1 MPGRRGKRE
10 TNAVCS
16 LRNRAENV
24 GVLANDFFC
33 TDGRSHFNAAFER
46 QNFDVETFR
55 LEDAVSFSRIE
66 NQRVNGR
73 QCRNTECFRAD
84 GSRANGFG
92 RQCCARSEQCCGTRG
107 SKQPAAAGG
116 LR

>member
-16 LRNRAENV
+16 LRNRAKNV

-46 QNFDVETFR
+46 QNFDVETFS

-73 QCRNTECFRAD
+73 QCCNTECFRGD
-84 GSRANGFG
+84 GHGQS
-92 RQCCARSEQCCGTRG
+92 
-107 SKQPAAAGG
+107 P
-116 LR
+116 